1 MENDDL
7 LTVQIEEQDY
17 HRLVDTIIEQSYVLD
32 SEDLETFNRI
42 LRKKRKHFDDSCG
55 LKFVS
60 VTRKGTLD
68 GDDEFE
74 DYVRYTYYHN
84 FKIIDKKKYTWAKI
98 KYGI

>member
-1 MENDDL
+1 MENDDSL
-7 LTVQIEEQDY
+7 MVQIEEQDY
-17 HRLVDTIIEQSYVLD
+17 HKLVDTIIEESYLLED
-32 SEDLETFNRI
+32 EDLKLYNKLLT
-42 LRKKRKHFDDSCG
+42 KKRQEFDKSCG

-68 GDDEFE
+68 GEDEFE

-84 FKIIDKKKYTWAKI
+84 FKVIDKKKYTWAKI

>member
-1 MENDDL
+1 MKCDDS
-7 LTVQIEEQDY
+7 LTVQIEEQNY
-17 HRLVDTIIEQSYVLD
+17 HRLVDIIIELSYVLQGK
-32 SEDLETFNRI
+32 DLEAYNTF
-42 LRKKRKHFDDSCG
+42 LRKKRKDFDKSCG
-55 LKFVS
+55 LEFVS

-84 FKIIDKKKYTWAKI
+84 FKVVDKKKYTWAKI